1 MNIKL
6 ILRTLY
12 KPGDIRFWIILFFI
26 IRLFGITNPPLEVAH
41 NWRQTTVTMV
51 ARNFYEIDS
60 NILFPRIDIAG
71 EKTGI
76 TGMEFPIFNYLIY
89 LISLVFGYQH
99 WYGRLLNLIV
109 SSFGIYF
116 FSLLVKKYFSSKT
129 SLYSSIILIVSVW
142 FIFSRKIM
150 PDTFSMSLIF
160 MGFYYG
166 TNYFEKRSG
175 LKHLLLYFFL
185 TTLGMLAKLPCGY
198 ILILFVPIIVQQ
210 RKNYSKII
218 IFSVVSLISILIT
231 GIWYFYWV
239 PNLVETYGF
248 WHFFMGKDMGIA
260 IQEILEYWNLTLSRF
275 YGTAIQYTGFVTF
288 AGGLIYAA
296 FKRNIKILLVFG
308 LSFAAFL
315 IIILKAGFTFS
326 HHSYYIIPF
335 APIMALLAGY
345 ALAEIKNQNWAISIL
360 AIICLEGVLNAQHD
374 FRIKTNEAAL
384 IQLENDLDHLSNR
397 NKLILIN
404 SGSYP
409 TPMYF
414 AHRKGWIVE
423 NSTILDG
430 DYIDSLSNL
439 GLKHIVILKKTF
451 GSNIALPYKK
461 EFDNSDYTIYTP

>member
-210 RKNYSKII
+210 YS
-218 IFSVVSLISILIT
+218 
-231 GIWYFYWV
+231 
-239 PNLVETYGF
+239 
-248 WHFFMGKDMGIA
+248 
-260 IQEILEYWNLTLSRF
+260 Q
-275 YGTAIQYTGFVTF
+275 
-288 AGGLIYAA
+288 
-296 FKRNIKILLVFG
+296 
-308 LSFAAFL
+308 
-315 IIILKAGFTFS
+315 
-326 HHSYYIIPF
+326 
-335 APIMALLAGY
+335 
-345 ALAEIKNQNWAISIL
+345 
-360 AIICLEGVLNAQHD
+360 
-374 FRIKTNEAAL
+374 
-384 IQLENDLDHLSNR
+384 
-397 NKLILIN
+397 
-404 SGSYP
+404 
-409 TPMYF
+409 
-414 AHRKGWIVE
+414 
-423 NSTILDG
+423 
-430 DYIDSLSNL
+430 
-439 GLKHIVILKKTF
+439 
-451 GSNIALPYKK
+451 
-461 EFDNSDYTIYTP
+461 

>member
-1 MNIKL
+1 
-6 ILRTLY
+6 
-12 KPGDIRFWIILFFI
+12 
-26 IRLFGITNPPLEVAH
+26 
-41 NWRQTTVTMV
+41 
-51 ARNFYEIDS
+51 
-60 NILFPRIDIAG
+60 
-71 EKTGI
+71 
-76 TGMEFPIFNYLIY
+76 
-89 LISLVFGYQH
+89 
-99 WYGRLLNLIV
+99 
-109 SSFGIYF
+109 
-116 FSLLVKKYFSSKT
+116 
-129 SLYSSIILIVSVW
+129 
-142 FIFSRKIM
+142 
-150 PDTFSMSLIF
+150 
-160 MGFYYG
+160 
-166 TNYFEKRSG
+166 
-175 LKHLLLYFFL
+175 
-185 TTLGMLAKLPCGY
+185 
-198 ILILFVPIIVQQ
+198 
-210 RKNYSKII
+210 
-218 IFSVVSLISILIT
+218 
-231 GIWYFYWV
+231 
-239 PNLVETYGF
+239 VETYGF

>member
-1 MNIKL
+1 
-6 ILRTLY
+6 
-12 KPGDIRFWIILFFI
+12 
-26 IRLFGITNPPLEVAH
+26 
-41 NWRQTTVTMV
+41 
-51 ARNFYEIDS
+51 
-60 NILFPRIDIAG
+60 
-71 EKTGI
+71 
-76 TGMEFPIFNYLIY
+76 MEFPIFNYLIY